1 MTQLGFWV
9 LSFEVEEEGERG
21 DIEEKNEEEREP
33 PPPTLQRSSTA
44 GSSKKERA
52 TCGALAHA
60 LSELC
65 IRETNA
71 LEPFF
76 AIKAH
81 LNAGRGS
88 SIRGQSGRPSPAAA
102 KCQKP

>member
-1 MTQLGFWV
+1 

-21 DIEEKNEEEREP
+21 DIEEKNEEEREPP

-60 LSELC
+60 LSEL
-65 IRETNA
+65 
-71 LEPFF
+71 
-76 AIKAH
+76 
-81 LNAGRGS
+81 
-88 SIRGQSGRPSPAAA
+88 
-102 KCQKP
+102 

>member
-1 MTQLGFWV
+1 M
-9 LSFEVEEEGERG
+9 SFEVEEEGERG
-21 DIEEKNEEEREP
+21 DIEEKNEEEREPP

-65 IRETNA
+65 IREINA

-88 SIRGQSGRPSPAAA
+88 SISRPSPAAA
-102 KCQKP
+102 KCRKP

>member
-21 DIEEKNEEEREP
+21 DIEEKNEEEREPP

-65 IRETNA
+65 IRETNS
-71 LEPFF
+71 LEPFLRSRRISTQ
-76 AIKAH
+76 AE
-81 LNAGRGS
+81 
-88 SIRGQSGRPSPAAA
+88 AAV
-102 KCQKP
+102 